1 MTRDEMVAI
10 ARRMDTADGTEAELD
25 AMLSQLMAELPHSE
39 ILKLLFDPKRYLSAE
54 EAIDEA
60 LRREAAWR
68 AQSG

>member
-10 ARRMDTADGTEAELD
+10 ARRMDTAGGAEEELY
-25 AMLSQLMAELPHSE
+25 ALLHLLMEELPHAD
-39 ILKLLFDPKRYLSAE
+39 ILELLFDPKRYLTAE

-68 AQSG
+68 AQSS